1 MKISQKISM
10 LLVSAAFIVSLSGCA
25 SLKSKV
31 QDIKGN
37 ITGATYTASFYS
49 NTGDRFLTVQ
59 GQKINLSSNIVKEAK
74 YDDSDGWGYTQAMS
88 SVVTITID
96 GDEIINCG
104 STVIF
109 AEDGLSPDVSF
120 TQSDIKSSANGIGGN
135 TLVAGI
141 VNKYKNSFGK
151 PKVAV
156 IQSQM
161 GDPLCAYSGK
171 EVYWEVC
178 EDLPKTTKLMIDGK
192 ALYIHRANFQLIDRD
207 LINY

>member
-31 QDIKGN
+31 QDIKGD

-49 NTGDRFLTVQ
+49 NTGDRFLTVR
-59 GQKINLSSNIVKEAK
+59 GQKINLNSNIVKEAK
-74 YDDSDGWGYTQAMS
+74 YDDSDGWGYTQTMS

-96 GDEIINCG
+96 GSEIVNCG

-120 TQSDIKSSANGIGGN
+120 TQSDIESSANGIGGN

-141 VNKYKNSFGK
+141 VNKYKNYFGK